1 MVIHTRPLSPHLQV
15 YRWYVSMFTSI
26 VHRVTGLAA
35 GVGALL
41 LVWWLLAL
49 AAGPDAFATT
59 QAIFSAWYGRLVLFG
74 ITWAL
79 FFHLLNGIRHLFWDM
94 GHGFELKT
102 AHNSG
107 VLVIVLSAILTVIL
121 WIYGYWSLGAWT

>member
-49 AAGPDAFATT
+49 AAGPDAFSAT

-79 FFHLLNGIRHLFWDM
+79 FFHLLNGIRHLVWDT
-94 GHGFELKT
+94 GRGFELKT
-102 AHNSG
+102 ARASG
-107 VLVIVLSAILTVIL
+107 LFVIILSVILSVIL